1 MKDHGKSLGSLILA
15 TAAAALLV
23 FSASQVGAQ
32 GTGGQNKGKASAPAP
47 LTAVGGAYPQRPPA
61 TSEVLARG
69 KKLFDAECGF
79 CHGEDARGDDMGS
92 NLIRSQIV
100 LNDDKGE
107 RIAPVLRGQGVEGS
121 MMPKFNFTEAQTADL
136 AAFLHSFRVNGYDG
150 SRLRPETIVVGDAQ
164 AGQAFFNQRCGSC
177 HSATGDLKGIATR
190 ITDARTLQ
198 QRWLNPAG
206 GGRGV
211 KVRQPTV
218 TVTANGQKTEGTLV
232 RIDDFAVTLTTQ
244 DGRQRTFN
252 RDGDTPKVEIR
263 DPYQPHKD
271 LYRVY
276 IDKNIHDVTAY
287 LVTLK

>member
-1 MKDHGKSLGSLILA
+1 MKPERMKKIAPLIFTIAL
-15 TAAAALLV
+15 TAMVVSTPGPA
-23 FSASQVGAQ
+23 GAQ
-32 GTGGQNKGKASAPAP
+32 NAAK
-47 LTAVGGAYPQRPPA
+47 GAYPQRLLAPP
-61 TSEVLARG
+61 EVLERG
-69 KKLFDAECGF
+69 RALFDAECGF
-79 CHGEDARGDDMGS
+79 CHGEDARGGDMGS

-107 RIAPVLRGQGVEGS
+107 RLAPVLRGQGVEGS
-121 MMPKFNFTEAQTADL
+121 MMPKFNFTEAQTADV

-164 AGQAFFNQRCGSC
+164 AGKAFFDQRCGSC
-177 HSATGDLKGIATR
+177 HSATGDLNGIASR
-190 ITDARTLQ
+190 ITDERTLQ
-198 QRWLNPAG
+198 QRWLNPGG

-211 KVRQPTV
+211 QVRPVTV
-218 TVTANGQKTEGTLV
+218 TVASNGQRTEGTLV
-232 RIDDFAVTLTTQ
+232 RIDDFSVTLATQ

-252 RDGDTPKVEIR
+252 RDGDAPKVEVR

-276 IDKNIHDVTAY
+276 TDKNIHDVTAY